1 MKEKPSPVEIKEYI
15 EDQLNLADNLFWLED
30 GSQIDILIAYS
41 RDAADWA
48 QRNGLNI
55 GTEIYMMLNRTNNA
69 LADSGINT

>member
-1 MKEKPSPVEIKEYI
+1 MEEKPSPVEIKEYI